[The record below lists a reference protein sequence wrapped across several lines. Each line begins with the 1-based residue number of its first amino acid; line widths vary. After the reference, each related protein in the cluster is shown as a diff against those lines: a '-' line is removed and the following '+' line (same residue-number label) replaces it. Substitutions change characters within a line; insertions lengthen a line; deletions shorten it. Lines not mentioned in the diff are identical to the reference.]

1 MNFPDIHLQKI
12 HQGLINRRVSMSVK
26 NHLNNFIRVT
36 SNFLPCFSREFP
48 RLKRKLKR
56 ELRRKLKRK
65 PKREPK
71 RDLRES

>member
-1 MNFPDIHLQKI
+1 
-12 HQGLINRRVSMSVK
+12 MSVK

-56 ELRRKLKRK
+56 ELRRKLKRELRRK
-65 PKREPK
+65 LKREFK
-71 RDLRES
+71 REL